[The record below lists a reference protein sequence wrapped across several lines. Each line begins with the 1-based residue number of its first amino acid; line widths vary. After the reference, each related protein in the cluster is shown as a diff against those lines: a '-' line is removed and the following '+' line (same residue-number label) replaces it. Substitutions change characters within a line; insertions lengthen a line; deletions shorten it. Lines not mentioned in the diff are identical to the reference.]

1 MAFLDKFAKWF
12 TFIITYFAYAAL
24 VVMMVFVGVAAAARA
39 INQPIIGDVEIV
51 QLCMVILVAGSMAYT
66 EFRNGHVE
74 VGIIADHFP
83 TGIQKFL
90 DIFSLALTIIFCLIV
105 AYAFYTKFDT
115 EHSSILLGYKYFPL
129 KALLITGFLAWAF
142 MAFQKIT
149 VLLRMKAYKKFE
161 E

>member
-12 TFIITYFAYAAL
+12 SFVIAYIAYAAL
-24 VVMMVFVGVAAAARA
+24 VVMMVFVGIAAVARA
-39 INQPIIGDVEIV
+39 MNQPIIGDVEIV

-66 EFRNGHVE
+66 EYRNGHVE

-83 TGIQKFL
+83 AGIQKIL
-90 DIFSLALTIIFCLIV
+90 DILSLTLTIIFCLVV
-105 AYAFYTKFDT
+105 AYAFYTNFDT

-129 KALLITGFLAWAF
+129 KALLIVGFLAWAI

-149 VLLRMKAYKKFE
+149 VLLRLKEYKKFE

>member
-12 TFIITYFAYAAL
+12 SFIIAYIAYAAL
-24 VVMMVFVGVAAAARA
+24 VVMMVFVGIAAVARGM
-39 INQPIIGDVEIV
+39 NNPIIGDVEIV

-83 TGIQKFL
+83 AGIQKFL
-90 DIFSLALTIIFCLIV
+90 DILSLTLTIIFCLIV
-105 AYAFYTKFDT
+105 AYAFYTNFDT

-129 KALLITGFLAWAF
+129 KALLIIGFLAWAI

-149 VLLRMKAYKKFE
+149 LLLRMKEYKKFE